1 MTCFL
6 TTRLKLNP
14 ISEVMGTEAV
24 VVDGEVVTMVIT
36 EVEVVTLT
44 EMVGMVTMATK
55 GIMGIT
61 ETEMVVT
68 KTQMLA
74 IEKDQIDTNLTN
86 TNLDSNAVTK
96 TII

>member
-14 ISEVMGTEAV
+14 FSEVMGTEAV
-24 VVDGEVVTMVIT
+24 VVDGEVVTMVTT

-68 KTQMLA
+68 ETQMLA
-74 IEKDQIDTNLTN
+74 IEIDQIDTNLTN
-86 TNLDSNAVTK
+86 TNLDSDAVTK